1 MWLVRRGGLEPPTR
15 CLEGSR
21 SVRTELPARDTDSRG
36 SSPAGRRQNVTVAV
50 FEHVVVRY
58 SQTLY
63 VNDPPLVE
71 TTSIAVPE
79 LADAEPNRTPFR
91 YKST

>member
-1 MWLVRRGGLEPPTR
+1 
-15 CLEGSR
+15 
-21 SVRTELPARDTDSRG
+21 
-36 SSPAGRRQNVTVAV
+36 VAV

-91 YKST
+91 YRST